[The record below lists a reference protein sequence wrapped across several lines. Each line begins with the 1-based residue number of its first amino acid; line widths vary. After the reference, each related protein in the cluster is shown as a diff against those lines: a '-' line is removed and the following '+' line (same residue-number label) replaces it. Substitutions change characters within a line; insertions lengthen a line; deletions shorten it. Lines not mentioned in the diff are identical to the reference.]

1 MATAAEHFR
10 RYRARRHDDE
20 IVPWSRCRRDTP
32 GVKQTLIGRRR
43 KATAVNQRKS
53 RPLHRDERE
62 AGYNGGVDCCSC
74 IAALRTLSGIIITLT
89 RDYSQELRSSDN
101 RSVLLRNE

>member
-1 MATAAEHFR
+1 MSPLLAQSGHHAAEFQC
-10 RYRARRHDDE
+10 
-20 IVPWSRCRRDTP
+20 PLL

-43 KATAVNQRKS
+43 KAIAVNQRKS

-74 IAALRTLSGIIITLT
+74 IAALRTYYRHTGKQCGDET
-89 RDYSQELRSSDN
+89 EH
-101 RSVLLRNE
+101 

>member
-62 AGYNGGVDCCSC
+62 AGYNGAVDCCSC
-74 IAALRTLSGIIITLT
+74 IAALRTYYRRTGKQCGDDT
-89 RDYSQELRSSDN
+89 EH
-101 RSVLLRNE
+101 